1 MKIIKSLSELEE
13 WVSHSHQR
21 GLRIGLV
28 PTMGALHE
36 GHLSLVRR
44 ARKENDLVAV
54 SIFVNPTQ
62 FNNPTDLETYPR
74 DEERDFRLLA
84 PEGTDMVF
92 APSVSEI
99 YPSGAVREKIF
110 DLGAAA
116 EVMEGPRR
124 PGHFQGVAQIVSR
137 LFELIRPHN
146 AYFGEKDFQQIA
158 VIRNM
163 VASEKMDVNIIACP
177 IRRADDGLAL
187 SSRNALLTPEQRAV
201 APTIY
206 RHLQQGVDYSHSHGV
221 SDTRAYVEELIN
233 AEPEM
238 KVEYFEIVDGRTLQ
252 PIEEWGE
259 TDYSVGCITVYCGK
273 VRLIDNIA
281 FRLPAEC

>member
-201 APTIY
+201 APSIY